1 MSNLFPDVGYANFI
15 NVILNEYFT
24 QYFDRAI
31 ALANELR
38 SGGYVETFS
47 YTTHP
52 WLVSLYLDC
61 PPNLT
66 LANYTLKVNTCSTQ
80 GLKWVLMTYIFTMSC
95 TRKSSVHDYGQSD

>member
-66 LANYTLKVNTCSTQ
+66 LANYTLKVSTS
-80 GLKWVLMTYIFTMSC
+80 TYM
-95 TRKSSVHDYGQSD
+95 